1 MMTNYTNINDNIKIY
16 FREIHSFKS
25 MTRQDEISLFTR
37 ISKGDKSA
45 ETEIFNKMAKLA
57 VNIAKTYTSNPELL
71 EDLIQE
77 ANMGI
82 LDAIKKYNLS
92 TEIRFSSYAR
102 FWMKANISKYLDEL
116 GVVHHNNTKLIDM
129 ANKIREKFYKENQR
143 DISDYELM
151 DALEDAGEVVNDISS
166 IINITNIRIDI
177 PSERDD
183 DNSPM
188 GGYGSFAD
196 RTASINGFEEQS
208 ENESLSSDIARRLS
222 RLDQREQKLILMK
235 FGFITGFEMDYGSI
249 MERWNEEHPG
259 KESLTQERI
268 RQIIVGAL
276 KKMK

>member
-25 MTRQDEISLFTR
+25 MTRADEISLFTR

-45 ETEIFNKMAKLA
+45 ETEIFNKMARLA

-82 LDAIKKYNLS
+82 LDAIKKYDLS

-129 ANKIREKFYKENQR
+129 ANKIRENFYKKNQR

-188 GGYGSFAD
+188 GDYGSFAD

-222 RLDQREQKLILMK
+222 RLDQREQQLILMK
-235 FGFITGFEMDYGSI
+235 FGFITGFEMDYKAI
-249 MERWNEEHPG
+249 MDKWNEEHPG

>member
-1 MMTNYTNINDNIKIY
+1 MTNYTNINDNIKIY

-25 MTRQDEISLFTR
+25 MTRADEISLFNR
-37 ISKGDKSA
+37 ISNGDKSA

-77 ANMGI
+77 ANIGV
-82 LDAIKKYNLS
+82 LDAIKKYDLS

-102 FWMKANISKYLDEL
+102 FWMKAYISKYLDEI

-143 DISDYELM
+143 EISDYELI
-151 DALEDAGEVVNDISS
+151 DTLEDMGEIVNDISS

-177 PSERDD
+177 PSEKDSDD
-183 DNSPM
+183 TPVGD
-188 GGYGSFAD
+188 YGDFAG
-196 RTASINGFEEQS
+196 RTSSENEFEEQS
-208 ENESLSSDIARRLS
+208 EKESLSSDIARRLS
-222 RLDQREQKLILMK
+222 RLDGREQKLILMK
-235 FGFITGFEMDYGSI
+235 FGFITGFEMDYNAI
-249 MERWNEEHPG
+249 MDKWNEEHPG